1 MELARSG
8 LDVGLFTERRDEALA
23 FWRDAVGLAG
33 GERLAVGSGVQQYR
47 FDLPNGAVLK
57 VNHSR
62 DPLPE
67 ATNGFVALR
76 IVVPDV
82 RAPVA
87 LVDPD
92 GLTVE
97 LVPPGDD
104 DVRTELTW
112 RCGAPDVVGD
122 WLTDVLGGVRCP
134 DGRVLAADTMIRL
147 EAAVGEV
154 EPGPLR
160 ARGARYL
167 TIQVADCAATHAAL
181 VAGGVTEAR
190 APVRLGDVAIVS
202 FVRLP
207 DGGWLEVSQRR
218 SITGSL
224 PDLPEGR
231 L

>member
-1 MELARSG
+1 MDLARAG

-23 FWRDAVGLAG
+23 FWGDAVGLAG
-33 GERLAVGSGVQQYR
+33 GDRLAVGSGVQQYR
-47 FDLPNGAVLK
+47 FELPDGGVLK

-67 ATNGFVALR
+67 VANGFVALR
-76 IVVPDV
+76 IAVDDV
-82 RAPVA
+82 RSPVA

-97 LVPPGDD
+97 LVPPDD
-104 DVRTELTW
+104 AAPVELTW
-112 RCGAPDVVGD
+112 RCAEPGELRGWLERMLGAEAH
-122 WLTDVLGGVRCP
+122 P
-134 DGRVLAADTMIRL
+134 DGRVEVAGTLVRL
-147 EAAVGEV
+147 EQDDAER

-167 TIQVADCAATHAAL
+167 TVQVADCPATHAAL
-181 VAGGVTEAR
+181 VAAGVAEAR
-190 APVRLGDVAIVS
+190 APVRLGDVAVVS

-218 SITGSL
+218 SITGAL
-224 PDLPEGR
+224 PELPEGR